1 MVRVRSEQP
10 GERYRSGRRVSASA
24 DLSWELRFRVVAI
37 VSTPSAG
44 DA

>member
-1 MVRVRSEQP
+1 VVRVRSKQP
-10 GERYRSGRRVSASA
+10 GERYRSGRSVCASA

-44 DA
+44 NA